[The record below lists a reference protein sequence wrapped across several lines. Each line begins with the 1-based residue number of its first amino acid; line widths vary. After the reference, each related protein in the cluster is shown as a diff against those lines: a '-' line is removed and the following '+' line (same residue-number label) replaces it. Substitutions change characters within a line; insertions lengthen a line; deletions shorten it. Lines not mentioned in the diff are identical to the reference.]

1 MLKMKNSLN
10 NKILKYFLLFSILI
24 LAFLWAFQVLFLSS
38 FYKNEKTNEIKK
50 VASKIEKI
58 QDEEDFSS
66 LINDLSFEK
75 EVCIEITDDYSTL
88 YETSFFGKGCMREER
103 DKLYYMS
110 DFINS
115 NENNKSYEIIN
126 EHFNSE
132 TLLYA
137 VKLKN
142 NKYAFI
148 NTSVDPIDS
157 TTKIL
162 QKQLIIVTIIVLI
175 LSIIISYFISRHLS
189 NPITNLSKQAKDFAK
204 GDFTKKFDDKSN
216 ISELNELSSTLNYA
230 REELSKTEELRR
242 DLMAN
247 VSHDLKTPLTMIK
260 AYAEMSCDLH
270 SKNKKKQKE
279 DMEIIISE
287 VDRLNLLVQDILD
300 LSKMQSDIENLN
312 YEEFDLIELCNDI
325 LKRYNMFQEL
335 ENYKFIFNHN
345 KDKIIV
351 SADKKKLEQV
361 IYNLLNNAIN
371 YTGED
376 NKITLNIEED
386 NNKVLV
392 EIIDTGK
399 GIKEE
404 DVPYIWDK
412 YYKNKKKHKRNL
424 LGTGLGLSIVKSIL
438 EAHNYKY
445 GVKTKIDK
453 GTNFYFEIDNK
464 NKKIK

>member
-1 MLKMKNSLN
+1 MLKMKNNIN
-10 NKILKYFLLFSILI
+10 NKILRYFLIFSILI
-24 LAFLWAFQVLFLSS
+24 LVFLWTFQVLFLSS
-38 FYKNEKTNEIKK
+38 FYKSEKTNEIKN
-50 VASKIEKI
+50 VAEKIEKI
-58 QDEEDFSS
+58 QDEENFST
-66 LINDLSFEK
+66 LVNDLSFEK
-75 EVCIEITDDYSTL
+75 EVCIEITDQYSTL
-88 YETSFFGKGCMREER
+88 YETTFFGKGCMREER
-103 DKLYYMS
+103 DKLYYIN

-115 NENNKSYEIIN
+115 NRKNKSYEITN
-126 EHFNSE
+126 KHFNSN

-137 VKLKN
+137 LKLNN

-148 NTSVDPIDS
+148 NTSIDPIDS

-175 LSIIISYFISRHLS
+175 LSIIISYFISKHLS
-189 NPITNLSKQAKDFAK
+189 NPITNLSIQAKNFAK
-204 GDFTKKFDDKSN
+204 GDFSKKFDDKSN
-216 ISELNELSSTLNYA
+216 ILELNELSSTLNYA

-260 AYAEMSCDLH
+260 AYAEMSIDLH

-279 DMEIIISE
+279 DMEIIVSE

-312 YEEFDLIELCNDI
+312 YEEFNLIELCNNI
-325 LKRYNMFQEL
+325 LKRYKLFQEL
-335 ENYKFIFNHN
+335 ENYKFVFNCN
-345 KDKIIV
+345 KDEIIIN
-351 SADKKKLEQV
+351 ADKKKIEQV

-376 NKITLNIEED
+376 NKITLNITDD
-386 NNKVLV
+386 NNKILV

-404 DVPYIWDK
+404 DIPYIWDK

-424 LGTGLGLSIVKSIL
+424 LGTGLGLSIVKNIL
-438 EAHNYKY
+438 EAHNFKY
-445 GVKTKIDK
+445 GVKTNINK
-453 GTNFYFEIDNK
+453 GTNFYFEINNK
-464 NKKIK
+464 NKKI